1 LDSYGTEK
9 GPEVAQATG
18 VTGEEEGEVMSVDH
32 VLSCRC
38 YLRRNWCK
46 EFGSLIRNS
55 FSRGLSLACMHRVIF
70 LRSVHMVSP
79 ETLLPLIR
87 GPDAWSG
94 EVHTAVTRRYLVE
107 S

>member
-18 VTGEEEGEVMSVDH
+18 VTGAGVGEVMSVDH
-32 VLSCRC
+32 VLSETK
-38 YLRRNWCK
+38 LVQK

-55 FSRGLSLACMHRVIF
+55 FSRGLSLASMHRVIF

-94 EVHTAVTRRYLVE
+94 EVHTAMTRRYLVDE